1 MKPYVNAAN
10 LITTGS
16 LAAGFLAVLLAI
28 DGKFTAA
35 AVAVGVAVVL
45 DVLDGV
51 VARRWSLCG
60 PFGRELDSLADL
72 VTFGVAPAIM
82 LYMGG
87 LREVAVLGGVACVLF
102 VVAGAWRL
110 ARFPLVEAEGCFV
123 GLPIPSAGLLA
134 AGLVLLGPAPAVA
147 AAAAI
152 ALALLMIS
160 TLRVPTLFSVL
171 TSPVP
176 RRPMARVV
184 AAAAGGGRAT
194 ARRVRRVRPLRA
206 HRRTR
211 PRRRSL
217 RARARA
223 ARREADAHAGRD

>member
-1 MKPYVNAAN
+1 VNAAN
-10 LITTGS
+10 LITTAS

-28 DGKFTAA
+28 DGNFGAA
-35 AVAVGVAVVL
+35 AVAVAVAVVL
-45 DVLDGV
+45 DVLDGL
-51 VARRWSLCG
+51 VARHWNLCG

-72 VTFGVAPAIM
+72 VTFGVAPALM

-87 LREVAVLGGVACVLF
+87 LREVAVLGGIACVLF

-110 ARFPLVEAEGCFV
+110 ARFPLVEAENCFV

-134 AGLVLLGPAPAVA
+134 AGLAVIGPAPALAVV
-147 AAAAI
+147 AAI

-171 TSPVP
+171 ASSPA

-194 ARRVRRVRPLRA
+194 ARRVRRVRPLRS
-206 HRRTR
+206 HRRLR

-217 RARARA
+217 RALRSRVRASRHEPETHVT
-223 ARREADAHAGRD
+223 RE

>member
-1 MKPYVNAAN
+1 VNAAN
-10 LITTGS
+10 LITTAS

-28 DGKFTAA
+28 DGNFGAAAA
-35 AVAVGVAVVL
+35 AVAVAVVL
-45 DVLDGV
+45 DVLDGL
-51 VARRWSLCG
+51 VARHWNLCG

-72 VTFGVAPAIM
+72 VTFGVAPALM

-87 LREVAVLGGVACVLF
+87 LREVAVLGGMACVVF

-134 AGLVLLGPAPAVA
+134 AGLAVVGPAPVLAVA
-147 AAAAI
+147 AAV
-152 ALALLMIS
+152 ALAVLMVS

-171 TSPVP
+171 ASAPA

-194 ARRVRRVRPLRA
+194 ARRVRRVRPVRA
-206 HRRTR
+206 HRRIR

-217 RARARA
+217 RSLRSRARA
-223 ARREADAHAGRD
+223 ARHEPDTHATRE